1 MDGLKKAKEGHSLS
15 TKSHKKD
22 SEYQGSLKQERAN
35 ESEFCAFSI
44 PISIVSEA
52 NSNEHWSKKSKRHAI
67 QKMLVKS
74 WMNQQ
79 KIPLLPCIVKLTRAA
94 PRKFDSDNLQSAFKY
109 VRDAIGEYLTDEEQ
123 AGRGDDDP
131 RITWEYYQKKT
142 SQKESYIEIS
152 IWTRE

>member
-1 MDGLKKAKEGHSLS
+1 MDGLKKAKEGRSLLIES
-15 TKSHKKD
+15 NEKD
-22 SEYQGSLKQERAN
+22 SEYQGSQKQKQDDVED
-35 ESEFCAFSI
+35 FCAFSI
-44 PISIVSEA
+44 PIRLVSEA
-52 NSNEHWSKKSKRHAI
+52 NSNEHWHKKAKRHAI

-79 KIPLLPCIVKLTRAA
+79 KLPPLPCIVKLTRAA
-94 PRKFDSDNLQSAFKY
+94 PRKLDSDNLQSAFKY
-109 VRDAIGEYLTDEEQ
+109 IRDAIGEYLTDEEQ

-142 SQKESYIEIS
+142 TKKESHIEIS